1 MSKKFYIFL
10 IIMLVA
16 SLVTSISYIIIN
28 YKKDNEQKEIF
39 EELEE
44 IRIEN
49 KESDEKFISKAICL
63 AYESNDFLS
72 FYRLN
77 NDIIITLKSYD
88 YAALENIAEKI
99 TNFQD

>member
-1 MSKKFYIFL
+1 MNSTMITAKISNGCL
-10 IIMLVA
+10 
-16 SLVTSISYIIIN
+16 SLLKSVE
-28 YKKDNEQKEIF
+28 NE
-39 EELEE
+39 
-44 IRIEN
+44 
-49 KESDEKFISKAICL
+49 ESDEKFISKAICL
-63 AYESNDFLS
+63 AYELNIFLS

>member
-1 MSKKFYIFL
+1 MNTQD
-10 IIMLVA
+10 IIGNFNILVEK
-16 SLVTSISYIIIN
+16 II
-28 YKKDNEQKEIF
+28 KSVENE
-39 EELEE
+39 
-44 IRIEN
+44 
-49 KESDEKFISKAICL
+49 ESDEKFISKAICL
-63 AYESNDFLS
+63 AYELNIFLS